1 MESLR
6 AERKAIVRSWY
17 IVSSSVFSLAA
28 TQHQKQ
34 KQMKF
39 PGAVIQIQSS
49 LWLAEGPKRSRWIRN
64 VRYGTIG
71 RLEVRDVAEIAHE
84 KYTLCHA
91 YIWGGIMLDT

>member
-64 VRYGTIG
+64 VRSGKTPIQFNRPPDCFSVWNNRKIRSNRRSG
-71 RLEVRDVAEIAHE
+71 DR
-84 KYTLCHA
+84 T
-91 YIWGGIMLDT
+91 